1 MSTPNPTAP
10 PEVQA
15 RLLDLAALDGE
26 LARIAAHRRRLE
38 QDDAITKA
46 VAERSAARRDAADRR
61 GALEDAR
68 RELGRLEGD
77 VALVEQRLTRDR
89 GRLAATSSARDAQGL
104 ESEIAS
110 LLHRRSVLEDDEL
123 EVMGRVE
130 DGEAALAAAE
140 AALAQTEARI
150 SALQLDR
157 DDALAGLAEQEA
169 RAAEQRAALVAE
181 LPEDLVALY
190 DRQRTRYGIG
200 AAPLRG
206 TVSGG
211 SNMALTGADLALVR
225 AAPPDAVVLDPES
238 GCILVRLPEGKA

>member
-1 MSTPNPTAP
+1 MSTPTAP

-15 RLLDLAALDGE
+15 RLLDLAELDAE
-26 LARIAAHRRRLE
+26 LGRIAAHRRRLE
-38 QDDAITKA
+38 QDAEMTTA
-46 VAERSAARRDAADRR
+46 VADRSAARREVADRR

-77 VALVEQRLTRDR
+77 VALVEQRLARDR
-89 GRLAATSSARDAQGL
+89 GRLAATSSPRDAQGL

-130 DGEAALAAAE
+130 DGETALAEAE
-140 AALAQTEARI
+140 AALAAVETRI
-150 SALQLDR
+150 AALQLDR
-157 DDALAGLAEQEA
+157 DDAVAGLDGQQASATE
-169 RAAEQRAALVAE
+169 RRAALVAE
-181 LPEDLVALY
+181 LPADLVALY
-190 DRQRTRYGIG
+190 ERQRTRYGVG
-200 AAPLRG
+200 AAALRG

-211 SNMALTGADLALVR
+211 SNMALTGADLAMVR

>member
-1 MSTPNPTAP
+1 M
-10 PEVQA
+10 
-15 RLLDLAALDGE
+15 
-26 LARIAAHRRRLE
+26 
-38 QDDAITKA
+38 TKA
-46 VAERSAARRDAADRR
+46 VADRSAARREVADRR

-68 RELGRLEGD
+68 RELSRLEGD

-130 DGEAALAAAE
+130 DGEAALASAE
-140 AALAQTEARI
+140 AALAATEARI
-150 SALQLDR
+150 AALQADR

-211 SNMALTGADLALVR
+211 SNMALTGADLAQVR
-225 AAPPDAVVLDPES
+225 AAPPDAVVLDPDS
-238 GCILVRLPEGKA
+238 GCILVRLPEGAA

>member
-1 MSTPNPTAP
+1 VSTPSPTAP

-15 RLLDLAALDGE
+15 RLLDLAALDAE
-26 LARIAAHRRRLE
+26 LARVAAHRRRLE
-38 QDDAITKA
+38 QDDAMSKA
-46 VAERSAARRDAADRR
+46 VADRSAARRNVADRR
-61 GALEDAR
+61 DALEDAR

-77 VALVEQRLTRDR
+77 VGLVEQRLTRDR
-89 GRLAATSSARDAQGL
+89 GRLAATSSAKDAQGL

-110 LLHRRSVLEDDEL
+110 LLHRRSVLEDEEL

-130 DGEAALAAAE
+130 DGEGALATAEEALAAAD
-140 AALAQTEARI
+140 ARI

-169 RAAEQRAALVAE
+169 RAAEQRSTLVAE
-181 LPEDLVALY
+181 LPADLVALY
-190 DRQRTRYGIG
+190 ERQRARYGIG